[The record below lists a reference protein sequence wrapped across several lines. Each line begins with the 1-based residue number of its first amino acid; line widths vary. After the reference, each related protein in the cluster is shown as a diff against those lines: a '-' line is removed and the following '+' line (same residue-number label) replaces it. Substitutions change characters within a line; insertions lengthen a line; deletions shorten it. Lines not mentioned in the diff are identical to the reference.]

1 MVKTAPW
8 ERLGSKNMKA
18 RNPIR
23 RKASAKSLTSRG
35 IISRLKE
42 NHDALKQF
50 KVRRIGIFGSYAAG
64 RQTQKSDIDF
74 VVEFDE
80 PTFDN
85 FIGLIAFLEKL
96 FKKKVDVLT
105 PEGVESIRIKSV
117 AENIQRNTVYV

>member
-1 MVKTAPW
+1 
-8 ERLGSKNMKA
+8 MKA
-18 RNPIR
+18 RNLTA
-23 RKASAKSLTSRG
+23 RKTSPKSLTSRG
-35 IISRLKE
+35 IIAQLQKQ
-42 NHDALKQF
+42 HDALNQF
-50 KVRRIGIFGSYAAG
+50 KVKRIGLFGSYAAG

-74 VVEFDE
+74 VVEFSE

-85 FIGLIAFLEKL
+85 FMGLVSFLEKL

>member
-1 MVKTAPW
+1 
-8 ERLGSKNMKA
+8 MKA
-18 RNPIR
+18 KNRTS
-23 RKASAKSLTSRG
+23 RKSSPKSLTSRT
-35 IISRLKE
+35 ILTQLQKH
-42 NHDALKQF
+42 HDALDQF
-50 KVRRIGIFGSYAAG
+50 KVKKIALFGSCASG

-74 VVEFDE
+74 VVEFSE

-85 FIGLIAFLEKL
+85 FMGLVTFLEKL

>member
-1 MVKTAPW
+1 
-8 ERLGSKNMKA
+8 MKA
-18 RNPIR
+18 RNLTS
-23 RKASAKSLTSRG
+23 RKSSPKSLTSRG
-35 IISRLKE
+35 IIAQLQKQ
-42 NHDALKQF
+42 HDALNQF
-50 KVRRIGIFGSYAAG
+50 KVKRIGLFGSYAAG

-74 VVEFDE
+74 IVEFSE

-85 FIGLIAFLEKL
+85 FMGLVTFLEKL